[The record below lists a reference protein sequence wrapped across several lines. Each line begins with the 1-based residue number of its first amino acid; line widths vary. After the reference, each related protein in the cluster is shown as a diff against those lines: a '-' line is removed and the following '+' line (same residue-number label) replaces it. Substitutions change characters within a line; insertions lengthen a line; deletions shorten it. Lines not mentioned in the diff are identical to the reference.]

1 MTRRERLEHK
11 LQKRREW
18 AEGRARK
25 AEGLRNATPE
35 SLRHDWAF
43 ITQPGHIPER
53 ARMIRRAERAMEHDQ
68 MARHHRGKA
77 AGLAQQ
83 LDDTIFSDDDD
94 ATQELEARIEN
105 NERERERM
113 KAINAAWRKAG
124 KPAPDDAEGWRKV
137 ADDPRV
143 MMSPNDLRP
152 VRLDMARAPHHRQP
166 FPGYALSN
174 LGGRITADRKRIKDV
189 ERRRQLAAEAEEAG
203 GVAVRRHE
211 EINWCVVTFAEKP
224 ERAIL
229 DGLRAAGYGWGGG
242 SWQGYLDR
250 LPASVEALEAAS

>member
-35 SLRHDWAF
+35 SLRGD
-43 ITQPGHIPER
+43 R
-53 ARMIRRAERAMEHDQ
+53 ATRG
-68 MARHHRGKA
+68 AR
-77 AGLAQQ
+77 L
-83 LDDTIFSDDDD
+83 
-94 ATQELEARIEN
+94 
-105 NERERERM
+105 
-113 KAINAAWRKAG
+113 
-124 KPAPDDAEGWRKV
+124 
-137 ADDPRV
+137 
-143 MMSPNDLRP
+143 
-152 VRLDMARAPHHRQP
+152 
-166 FPGYALSN
+166 
-174 LGGRITADRKRIKDV
+174 
-189 ERRRQLAAEAEEAG
+189 RRRQAEEAG